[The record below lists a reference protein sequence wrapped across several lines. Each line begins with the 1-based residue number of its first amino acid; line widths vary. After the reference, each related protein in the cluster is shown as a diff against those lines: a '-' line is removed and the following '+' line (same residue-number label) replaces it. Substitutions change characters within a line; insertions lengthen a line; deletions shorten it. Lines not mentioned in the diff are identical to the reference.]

1 MNFLSMDYFL
11 MTAEKRSFTK
21 AADALHITQQTLS
34 THIANLEQE
43 LDCKLFVRHV
53 PLELTYAGEIFCQ
66 YAADFQKKYRAMQH
80 EFADLTKNE
89 QGILRIG
96 ISFTRCHA
104 IMPHAQH

>member
-11 MTAEKRSFTK
+11 MTAEKRRFTK

-53 PLELTYAGEIFCQ
+53 PLELTLPERSFGSTPQ
-66 YAADFQKKYRAMQH
+66 TSR
-80 EFADLTKNE
+80 KNTG
-89 QGILRIG
+89 QCSTNLP
-96 ISFTRCHA
+96 T
-104 IMPHAQH
+104 

>member
-43 LDCKLFVRHV
+43 LDCKL
-53 PLELTYAGEIFCQ
+53 LS
-66 YAADFQKKYRAMQH
+66 AMFPWSSPMPERSFGSTPQ
-80 EFADLTKNE
+80 TSRKNTG
-89 QGILRIG
+89 QCSTNLP
-96 ISFTRCHA
+96 T
-104 IMPHAQH
+104 

>member
-53 PLELTYAGEIFCQ
+53 PLELTYAGEIFGSTPQ
-66 YAADFQKKYRAMQH
+66 TSR
-80 EFADLTKNE
+80 KNTG
-89 QGILRIG
+89 QCSTNLP
-96 ISFTRCHA
+96 T
-104 IMPHAQH
+104 